1 MKGKDKQIRR
11 RRPEGDA
18 SDLGVVRVF
27 SKPAPDAEDRLRR
40 LFTLLLEHSARER
53 HAAPLKDSLPGAD
66 LAGDNSE
73 AEA

>member
-1 MKGKDKQIRR
+1 MKGKDKQNRR

-40 LFTLLLEHSARER
+40 LFTLLLEHSAMER
-53 HAAPLKDSLPGAD
+53 HAAPMKDSFPGVD